1 MSSEKDS
8 MNVAVDTT
16 SMRNSAPVQNPDTMK
31 MPVDTVNTPVR

>member
-16 SMRNSAPVQNPDTMK
+16 SMTNSTPVQNPDTMK
-31 MPVDTVNTPVR
+31 MPVDTVNAPVR